1 MMGHSTTTN
10 KYTTLSTRLSL
21 SPNIL
26 QAKKNEI
33 LLLLGQVK
41 GKAQWGPARKKVLA
55 NRPPPF
61 ITHCACNELDSV
73 VLFAEDDSDKE
84 TSYFYDTLG
93 ESSCPNMK
101 RTSTA
106 NVIL

>member
-1 MMGHSTTTN
+1 MG
-10 KYTTLSTRLSL
+10 
-21 SPNIL
+21 
-26 QAKKNEI
+26 
-33 LLLLGQVK
+33 
-41 GKAQWGPARKKVLA
+41 ARQEKVLA
-55 NRPPPF
+55 NLPPPSLL
-61 ITHCACNELDSV
+61 TVLAMSYLDSV